1 VAALYVLEMKLELL
15 SITLQLLSITLQL
28 LLEAAGSRVVRL
40 ETFHHSS
47 CKLSTVYEV
56 GQSGRRPV

>member
-1 VAALYVLEMKLELL
+1 VAALYVLEMKLE
-15 SITLQLLSITLQL
+15 LLSITLQL